1 MVVCDQLGL
10 LREDLDPVQTVR
22 LLHLLDNVLV
32 LAVDL
37 VHLDDRVE
45 PPVGDEEGVLVD
57 DQRERM
63 SDQTGLDCL
72 HVASVQVSVLRE
84 KTLKPFEPTGPH
96 KNWQR
101 ILRLFHNSAEV

>member
-1 MVVCDQLGL
+1 MAVCDQLRL
-10 LREDLDPVQTVR
+10 LREDLDPVQPVR
-22 LLHLLDNVLV
+22 LLHLLDDVLV

-45 PPVGDEEGVLVD
+45 PPVGDKEGVLVD

-84 KTLKPFEPTGPH
+84 KTLKLFEPTGPD
-96 KNWQR
+96 KN
-101 ILRLFHNSAEV
+101 